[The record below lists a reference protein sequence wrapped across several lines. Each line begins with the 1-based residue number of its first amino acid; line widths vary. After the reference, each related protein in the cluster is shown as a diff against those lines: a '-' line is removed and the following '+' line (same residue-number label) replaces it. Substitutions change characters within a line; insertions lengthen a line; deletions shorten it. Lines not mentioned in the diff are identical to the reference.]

1 MQEYLKINDCDFIA
15 RLFKPFHTSR
25 VDGISMDEFQVG
37 CKIVKEGSD
46 DDKIN
51 MVYNMYTLGGSST

>member
-1 MQEYLKINDCDFIA
+1 MQEYLKIDDLDFIE